1 MTINQA
7 TVVSFSDSKLI
18 YTDTN
23 VDDVDLGIT
32 EWDPVLF
39 MGNPLPRLVK
49 FMADPL
55 PDGRVPLYRYSLD
68 GYARPSPLTP
78 GVERLRKK
86 YAPKANHV
94 VVQQYRGGSEY
105 ISAHS
110 DKVLDIRPNTDIV
123 VLSLGAPRRM
133 VFTHKIRKALGPG
146 AADSVK
152 LGLCAGSVLTL
163 GPKTNMNYVHCIP
176 IQKCVTE
183 TRTSL
188 TFRQVASYFDE
199 STRVV
204 SGQGAAFQETASSE
218 RLIEAFARQNRAT
231 LADFCW
237 DDVYGNREEVYGFP
251 NDDAVCAFD

>member
-1 MTINQA
+1 MTLPMA

-18 YTDTN
+18 YTDTTEA
-23 VDDVDLGIT
+23 DLGIT
-32 EWDPVLF
+32 EWDPILF

-78 GVERLRKK
+78 EVERLRKK

-94 VVQQYRGGSEY
+94 VVQQYRGGADY
-105 ISAHS
+105 ISKHS

-133 VFTHKIRKALGPG
+133 VFTHKSKRC
-146 AADSVK
+146 DSVK
-152 LGLCAGSVLTL
+152 LGLRAGSVLTL
-163 GPKTNMNYVHCIP
+163 GPKTNMNWVHEIVP
-176 IQKCVTE
+176 QKSVTE

-188 TFRQVASYFDE
+188 TFRQIASYFDE
-199 STRVV
+199 TTRVV

-218 RLIEAFARQNRAT
+218 RLIEAFAHQNRAT
-231 LADFCW
+231 YADFCW
-237 DDVYGNREEVYGFP
+237 NDVYGNEVTK
-251 NDDAVCAFD
+251 